1 MGLIIV
7 LSSVTVLTGIW
18 WDKEMEPFFITGL
31 PRSRTAWL
39 ANLFSYENSF
49 CFHEALRKCSEIKDI
64 KKIFNGVNKQYVG
77 DSDSGLPFFIDEVL
91 DLFPESKLVL
101 VNRGVSEAI
110 ESLGKVFPDYPNI
123 EKIVIKTQDAI
134 NDMVEK
140 YKPFI
145 IDFEDL
151 NDMGACE
158 LLWEY
163 CVPGIVFEARRW
175 EMLNLMNVEINIS
188 KYMNSFPADAVKLV
202 KEGLSCQ

>member
-49 CFHEALRKCSEIKDI
+49 CFHEALRECTEIKDI
-64 KKIFNGVNKQYVG
+64 KKIFNGVDKQYVG

-101 VNRGVSEAI
+101 VNRGISEVI
-110 ESLGKVFPDYPNI
+110 DSLGKVFPNYPEI
-123 EKIVIKTQDAI
+123 EKIVIKTQNAI
-134 NDMVEK
+134 NDMVNK

-145 IDFEDL
+145 LDFEDL
-151 NDMGACE
+151 NDMGVCK

-163 CVPGIVFEARRW
+163 CIPGIVFDERRW
-175 EMLNLMNVEINIS
+175 RMLDLMNVEVNIS
-188 KYMNSFPADAVKLV
+188 KYMNSLPEPATKLM
-202 KEGLSCQ
+202 KEKILCQ